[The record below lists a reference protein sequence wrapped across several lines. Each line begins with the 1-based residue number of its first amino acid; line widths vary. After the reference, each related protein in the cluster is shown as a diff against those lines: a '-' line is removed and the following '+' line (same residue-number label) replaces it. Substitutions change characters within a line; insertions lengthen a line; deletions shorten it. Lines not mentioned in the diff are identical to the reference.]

1 MRGESDRPP
10 SRPRPTD
17 LCRRKH
23 TNGKKDPALT
33 QSLMLIFKEQ
43 GRGPKSPRYEYIP
56 ISYVPYTTSAIHH
69 SVNLPRIAWH
79 HITSRR
85 PTSAHPLHPA
95 RRHLPLICVNHTQVI
110 GSPSR
115 RANTTKVPTYLP
127 IRSITRHDIEHYPA
141 LRSPPSCIS
150 FPYLDSHSSL
160 SRLERESPGTGQVRF
175 SADVGE
181 LGPSSACGQG
191 SVWNAQWTAA
201 RIYRGCSARQSS
213 PSLFVLHFS
222 IPQALLCPENIWL
235 HYWEKMHFYVRS
247 GMISLYIAINNL
259 R

>member
-1 MRGESDRPP
+1 MSAEHLPPLGHTRRLHKFNDAMDRMRGESDRPP

-95 RRHLPLICVNHTQVI
+95 RRHLHSSALITRKSSAHHPEEPIQQ
-110 GSPSR
+110 
-115 RANTTKVPTYLP
+115 KYLP
-127 IRSITRHDIEHYPA
+127 TFRYD
-141 LRSPPSCIS
+141 L
-150 FPYLDSHSSL
+150 
-160 SRLERESPGTGQVRF
+160 
-175 SADVGE
+175 
-181 LGPSSACGQG
+181 
-191 SVWNAQWTAA
+191 
-201 RIYRGCSARQSS
+201 
-213 PSLFVLHFS
+213 
-222 IPQALLCPENIWL
+222 
-235 HYWEKMHFYVRS
+235 
-247 GMISLYIAINNL
+247 
-259 R
+259 